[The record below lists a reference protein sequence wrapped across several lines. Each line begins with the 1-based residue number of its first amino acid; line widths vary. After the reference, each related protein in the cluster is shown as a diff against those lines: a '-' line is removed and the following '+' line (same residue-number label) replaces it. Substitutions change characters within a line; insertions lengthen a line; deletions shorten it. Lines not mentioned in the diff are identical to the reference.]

1 MSKHSDAF
9 KAQLDGFV
17 VLFND
22 SYRGSGIAVGGYSR
36 DDPARLARR
45 NPTGAIVNVERAR
58 QVAREYHDWDIPSE
72 DELRQAA
79 MAGR

>member
-9 KAQLDGFV
+9 KTQLDGFV

-22 SYRGSGIAVGGYSR
+22 SYRGSGIAVGGY
-36 DDPARLARR
+36 DGDPVRLARR

-79 MAGR
+79 MADR

>member
-1 MSKHSDAF
+1 MSKHSDAVET
-9 KAQLDGFV
+9 QLDGFV

-22 SYRGSGIAVGGYSR
+22 SYRGSGIAVGGYAGES
-36 DDPARLARR
+36 AQLARR
-45 NPTGAIVNVERAR
+45 NPTGAIVNVKRAR

-72 DELRQAA
+72 DEIRQAA